1 MAAASPCVRNWLSPR
16 RAYNAASG
24 SSTRVCPYNNT
35 LFHRGTVL
43 TWPPTEREQSLDP
56 WVLSDDSRTT
66 IFVCRPKLQYAR
78 TQLLV
83 PRSRSLLKI

>member
-1 MAAASPCVRNWLSPR
+1 MAAASLRVRSLFSPR

-24 SSTRVCPYNNT
+24 SSTRVRLYNNT

-56 WVLSDDSRTT
+56 SFLSDGLRTT
-66 IFVCRPKLQYAR
+66 VFACLPAIRANSHR
-78 TQLLV
+78 G
-83 PRSRSLLKI
+83 SALLKI